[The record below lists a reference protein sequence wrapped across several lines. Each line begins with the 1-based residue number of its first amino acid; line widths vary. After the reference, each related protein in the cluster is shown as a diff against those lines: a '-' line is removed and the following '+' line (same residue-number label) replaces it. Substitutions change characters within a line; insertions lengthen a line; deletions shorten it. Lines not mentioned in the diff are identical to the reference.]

1 MNSKRASKE
10 GSEQRKMEG
19 KGGGRD
25 EMRDGWRS
33 ISRKFVCKCWPV
45 EMESGV
51 FLFWLRDRPQRA
63 PPMVAGREGCR
74 GIHDKKR
81 ERLEIQKQW
90 LNDQCESISPG
101 KS

>member
-51 FLFWLRDRPQRA
+51 FLFWLRDRPQR
-63 PPMVAGREGCR
+63 PLQWSLEERDVEEYMTRR
-74 GIHDKKR
+74 GKD
-81 ERLEIQKQW
+81 
-90 LNDQCESISPG
+90 
-101 KS
+101 